1 MAVEALDRDIV
12 IALEGAET
20 PLDGGLPYALGLSR
34 RAGALWSEFVQLP
47 PNRDLPSWLNE
58 RGDGSPL
65 LADDKI
71 EAFDRA
77 HHLAAGWGL
86 IADRVDDGQVS
97 DADRFNAPR
106 AHLLQ
111 AWRGAL
117 AAACG
122 DATVA
127 DAAIDDALA
136 AWEEGVAI
144 ERAFFAGERGVSRI
158 DDYQR
163 SVRLRLRWV
172 VASAAAML
180 ETAGDAAR
188 AEALRGI
195 HACFMFG
202 LQCRD
207 DAYDAEDDRS
217 LRGAAVHEVL
227 TVPRG
232 ALVRAAPLALRRAAA
247 RARAAGF
254 SQMGSWVASFADE
267 VDVDAGEPDRARSE
281 LAAFILVEALG

>member
-1 MAVEALDRDIV
+1 MVEALDNDIA

-20 PLDGGLPYALGLSR
+20 PRGGGLPYALGLSR
-34 RAGALWSEFVQLP
+34 REGALWSEFVQLP
-47 PNRDLPSWLNE
+47 PNRDLPSWVNDC
-58 RGDGSPL
+58 GDGAPL
-65 LADDKI
+65 LAN
-71 EAFDRA
+71 ERVGAFDRA

-86 IADRVDDGQVS
+86 IADRVDDGQVG
-97 DADRFNAPR
+97 DASRFDASR

-111 AWRGAL
+111 AWRVAL

-122 DATVA
+122 DVAIANATV
-127 DAAIDDALA
+127 DDALA
-136 AWEEGVAI
+136 AWEDGVAI
-144 ERAFFAGERGVSRI
+144 ERAFFAGERGLSRVGE
-158 DDYQR
+158 YRR

-188 AEALRGI
+188 AEALRSM
-195 HACFMFG
+195 HACFMLG

-207 DAYDAEDDRS
+207 DAHDAEDDRA

-232 ALVRAAPLALRRAAA
+232 ALVRAAPLALRKAAV

-254 SQMGSWVASFADE
+254 SRMASWVSAFADE
-267 VDVDAGEPDRARSE
+267 VDVDAGETDRARSE
-281 LAAFILVEALG
+281 LAAFVIVEGVA